1 MSDSAAPALR
11 IIPLGGVGEIGKNL
25 YVIEHDDRIVV
36 IDCGVTFP
44 TPDQLGV
51 DLVLPDMTYLAQNA
65 SRIDALILT
74 HGHEDHIGAVP
85 WFIREVGPVPI
96 LGTRFTL
103 ALLRGKLD
111 EHRLLGNVDLI
122 EVAAGDP
129 PRKVGPF
136 EAEFLRVT
144 HSIPDCVAVALHSP
158 AGTVLHTGD
167 FKFDHLPIG
176 GPAARSDVPGL
187 ARLGDRGVLVMLGDS
202 TNADVPVSGKRP
214 EEAVGPAMASLFATA
229 PGRVIVTTFSSQI
242 DRMQQVVNAAYRDG
256 RQVAVVGRSMVR
268 NVNVARNLGYLTVPD
283 GVMVSDK
290 DIDSVPDDELV
301 ILTTGS
307 QGEPMS
313 ALRRMANHAHP
324 RVTIKQGDTVVY
336 SSRRIPGNEL
346 AIDETV
352 NRLVGSGARVVTPD
366 DRPDIHASGHG
377 VRDELAWMLQLVRPR
392 FFAPIHGEVR
402 HQRAHADL
410 ATKLGI
416 PERTVILENG
426 DVMEVSADGV
436 EMGERVESGI
446 TYVDSYG
453 VADVGEGV
461 VRDRRHMSEDGL
473 VLIVVQVDAH
483 DGTIEGTPDIVTR
496 GFGGAEDEAFIDA
509 IRERV
514 AASIA
519 ESSEERVHEIDVLT
533 KQLHDAVAS
542 LINRKLRQRPVILP
556 VVVEV

>member
-1 MSDSAAPALR
+1 MSETGTIR

-25 YVIEHDDRIVV
+25 YVVEYDGRMVV

-51 DLVLPDMTYLAQNA
+51 DLVLPDMTYLAENA

-85 WFIREVGPVPI
+85 WFLREIGPVPI

-103 ALLRGKLD
+103 ALVRGKLD
-111 EHRLLGNVDLI
+111 EHRLLGDAELI

-129 PRKVGPF
+129 PRRVGPF

-202 TNADVPVSGKRP
+202 TNADVPVSGKRA
-214 EEAVGPAMASLFATA
+214 EEAVGPALASLFATS
-229 PGRVIVTTFSSQI
+229 PGRVIVTTFSSQV
-242 DRMQQVVNAAYRDG
+242 DRMQQVVDAAYRDG
-256 RQVAVVGRSMVR
+256 RVVAVIGRSMVR
-268 NVNVARNLGYLTVPD
+268 NVNVARNLGYLKAPD
-283 GVMVSDK
+283 GVIISDK
-290 DIDSVPDDELV
+290 EIDRIPDDELV

-324 RVTIKQGDTVVY
+324 RVTIRPGDTVVY

-346 AIDETV
+346 AIDETI
-352 NRLVGSGARVVTPD
+352 NRLVAAGARVVTPD
-366 DRPDIHASGHG
+366 DRSDIHASGHA

-392 FFAPIHGEVR
+392 FFAPIHGEAR
-402 HQRAHADL
+402 HQVAHADL

-416 PERTVILENG
+416 PERSVILENG
-426 DVMEVSADGV
+426 DVMEVSDEGALISG
-436 EMGERVESGI
+436 RVPSGI

-461 VRDRRHMSEDGL
+461 LRDRRHMSEDGL

-483 DGTIEGTPDIVTR
+483 DGTIEGTPEIVTR
-496 GFGGAEDEAFIDA
+496 GFGGAEDDAMIDA
-509 IRERV
+509 IRDRV
-514 AASIA
+514 AESIA
-519 ESSEERVHEIDVLT
+519 ESSEERVHEIDVLQ

-542 LINRKLRQRPVILP
+542 LINRKSRQRPVILP

>member
-1 MSDSAAPALR
+1 MTDASALR
-11 IIPLGGVGEIGKNL
+11 IIPLGGVGEIGKNM
-25 YVIEHDDRIVV
+25 YVVEYDGRIVV
-36 IDCGVTFP
+36 IDSGVTFP
-44 TPDQLGV
+44 GPEQMGV
-51 DLVLPDMTYLAQNA
+51 DLVLPDMTYLAENA

-103 ALLRGKLD
+103 ALVRGKLD
-111 EHRLLGNVDLI
+111 EHRLLGEAEMVEI
-122 EVAAGDP
+122 AAGDP

-144 HSIPDCVAVALHSP
+144 HSIPDCVAVALTCP
-158 AGTVLHTGD
+158 AGTLVHTGD

-176 GPAARSDVPGL
+176 GPSKRSDIPGL

-202 TNADVPVSGKRP
+202 TNAEVPVSGKRS
-214 EEAVGPAMASLFATA
+214 EESVGPALASLFATA

-242 DRMQQVVNAAYRDG
+242 DRMQQVVDAAYRDG
-256 RQVAVVGRSMVR
+256 RMVAVVGRSMVR
-268 NVNVARNLGYLTVPD
+268 NVNVARNLGYLNVPD
-283 GVMVSDK
+283 GVMVADK

-324 RVTIKQGDTVVY
+324 RVTIKKGDTIVY

-346 AIDETV
+346 AIDETI
-352 NRLVGSGARVVTPD
+352 NRLVASGARVVTPD
-366 DRPDIHASGHG
+366 DRPEIHASGHG

-392 FFAPIHGEVR
+392 FFLPVHGEAR
-402 HQRAHADL
+402 HQMAHADL
-410 ATKLGI
+410 ANRLGI
-416 PERTVILENG
+416 PERTFILENG
-426 DVMEVSADGV
+426 DVLEVSADGA
-436 EMGERVESGI
+436 ELADRVPSGI

-453 VADVGEGV
+453 VSDVGEGV
-461 VRDRRHMSEDGL
+461 LRDRRHMSEDGL
-473 VLIVVQVDAH
+473 VLIVVQVDTH
-483 DGTIEGTPDIVTR
+483 DGTIDGTPDIVTR
-496 GFGGAEDEAFIDA
+496 GFGGAEDEVLIDA
-509 IRERV
+509 IREAV

-519 ESSEERVHEIDVLT
+519 ESSEERVHEVDVLK
-533 KQLHDAVAS
+533 KQLHDAVAA

>member
-1 MSDSAAPALR
+1 
-11 IIPLGGVGEIGKNL
+11 
-25 YVIEHDDRIVV
+25 
-36 IDCGVTFP
+36 
-44 TPDQLGV
+44 
-51 DLVLPDMTYLAQNA
+51 
-65 SRIDALILT
+65 
-74 HGHEDHIGAVP
+74 
-85 WFIREVGPVPI
+85 
-96 LGTRFTL
+96 
-103 ALLRGKLD
+103 
-111 EHRLLGNVDLI
+111 
-122 EVAAGDP
+122 
-129 PRKVGPF
+129 
-136 EAEFLRVT
+136 
-144 HSIPDCVAVALHSP
+144 VAVALHSP
-158 AGTVLHTGD
+158 AGTLLHTGD

-176 GPAARSDVPGL
+176 GPSKRSDIPGL

-202 TNADVPVSGKRP
+202 TNAEVPVSGKRA
-214 EEAVGPAMASLFATA
+214 EEAVCPALASLFATS

-242 DRMQQVVNAAYRDG
+242 DRMQQVIDAAYRDG
-256 RQVAVVGRSMVR
+256 RMVAVVGRSMVR
-268 NVNVARNLGYLTVPD
+268 NVNVARNLGYLSAPD
-283 GVMVSDK
+283 GVIIGDK

-324 RVTIKQGDTVVY
+324 RVSIKKGDTIVY

-352 NRLVGSGARVVTPD
+352 NRLVASGARVVTPD
-366 DRPDIHASGHG
+366 DKPDVHASGHA

-392 FFAPIHGEVR
+392 FFAPVHGEAR
-402 HQRAHADL
+402 HQIAHADL
-410 ATKLGI
+410 ANRLGI

-436 EMGERVESGI
+436 VLGERVESGI

-461 VRDRRHMSEDGL
+461 LRDRRHMSEDGL

-483 DGTIEGTPDIVTR
+483 DGTIDGTPDVVTR
-496 GFGGAEDEAFIDA
+496 GFGGAEDEQLIEA

-514 AASIA
+514 LESIA
-519 ESSEERVHEIDVLT
+519 ESSEERVHEIDVLQ

>member
-1 MSDSAAPALR
+1 MTDSSALR
-11 IIPLGGVGEIGKNL
+11 IIPLGGVGEIGKNM
-25 YVIEHDDRIVV
+25 YVVEYDGRIVV
-36 IDCGVTFP
+36 IDSGVTFP
-44 TPDQLGV
+44 GPEQMGV
-51 DLVLPDMTYLAQNA
+51 DLVLPDMTYLADNA

-103 ALLRGKLD
+103 ALVRGKLD
-111 EHRLLGNVDLI
+111 EHRLLGEAEMVEI
-122 EVAAGDP
+122 APGDP

-144 HSIPDCVAVALHSP
+144 HSIPDCVAVALSCP
-158 AGTVLHTGD
+158 AGTLLHTGD

-176 GPAARSDVPGL
+176 GPSKRSDIPGL

-202 TNADVPVSGKRP
+202 TNAEVPVSGKRS
-214 EEAVGPAMASLFATA
+214 EESVGPALASLFATA

-242 DRMQQVVNAAYRDG
+242 DRMQQVVDAAYRDG
-256 RQVAVVGRSMVR
+256 RMVAVVGRSMVR
-268 NVNVARNLGYLTVPD
+268 NVNVARNLGYLDVPD
-283 GVMVSDK
+283 GVMVADK

-324 RVTIKQGDTVVY
+324 RVTIKKGDTIVY

-346 AIDETV
+346 AIDETI
-352 NRLVGSGARVVTPD
+352 NRLVASGARVVTPD
-366 DRPDIHASGHG
+366 DRPEIHASGHG

-392 FFAPIHGEVR
+392 FFLPVHGEAR
-402 HQRAHADL
+402 HQMAHADL
-410 ATKLGI
+410 ANRLGI
-416 PERTVILENG
+416 PERTFILENG
-426 DVMEVSADGV
+426 DVLEVSADGA
-436 EMGERVESGI
+436 ELADRVPSGI

-453 VADVGEGV
+453 VSDVGEGV
-461 VRDRRHMSEDGL
+461 LRDRRHMSEDGL
-473 VLIVVQVDAH
+473 VLIVVQVDTH
-483 DGTIEGTPDIVTR
+483 DGTIDGTPDIVTR
-496 GFGGAEDEAFIDA
+496 GFGGAEDEALIDA
-509 IRERV
+509 IREAV

-519 ESSEERVHEIDVLT
+519 ESSEERVHEVDVLK
-533 KQLHDAVAS
+533 KQLHDAVAA

>member
-1 MSDSAAPALR
+1 MTDASALR
-11 IIPLGGVGEIGKNL
+11 IIPLGGVGEIGKNM
-25 YVIEHDDRIVV
+25 YVVEYDGRIVV
-36 IDCGVTFP
+36 IDSGVTFP
-44 TPDQLGV
+44 GPEQMGV
-51 DLVLPDMTYLAQNA
+51 DLVLPDMTYLAENA

-103 ALLRGKLD
+103 ALVRGKLD
-111 EHRLLGNVDLI
+111 EHRLLGEAEMVEI
-122 EVAAGDP
+122 AAGDP

-144 HSIPDCVAVALHSP
+144 HSIPDCVAVALTCP
-158 AGTVLHTGD
+158 AGTLLHTGD

-176 GPAARSDVPGL
+176 GPSKRSDIPGL

-202 TNADVPVSGKRP
+202 TNAEVPVSGKRS
-214 EEAVGPAMASLFATA
+214 EESVGPALASLFATA

-242 DRMQQVVNAAYRDG
+242 DRMQQVVDAAYRDG
-256 RQVAVVGRSMVR
+256 RMVAVVGRSMVR
-268 NVNVARNLGYLTVPD
+268 NVNVARNLGYLNVPD
-283 GVMVSDK
+283 GVMVADK

-324 RVTIKQGDTVVY
+324 RVTIKKGDTIVY

-352 NRLVGSGARVVTPD
+352 NRLVASGARVVTPD
-366 DRPDIHASGHG
+366 DRPEIHASGHG

-392 FFAPIHGEVR
+392 FFLPVHGEAR
-402 HQRAHADL
+402 HQMAHADL
-410 ATKLGI
+410 ANRLGI
-416 PERTVILENG
+416 PERTFILENG
-426 DVMEVSADGV
+426 DVLEVSADGA
-436 EMGERVESGI
+436 ELADRVPSGI

-453 VADVGEGV
+453 VSDVGEGV
-461 VRDRRHMSEDGL
+461 LRDRRHMSEDGL
-473 VLIVVQVDAH
+473 VLIVVQVDTH
-483 DGTIEGTPDIVTR
+483 DGTIDGTPDIVTR
-496 GFGGAEDEAFIDA
+496 GFGGAEDEALIDA
-509 IRERV
+509 IREAV

-519 ESSEERVHEIDVLT
+519 ESSEERVHEVDVLK
-533 KQLHDAVAS
+533 KQLHDAVAA

>member
-1 MSDSAAPALR
+1 MTDSSALR
-11 IIPLGGVGEIGKNL
+11 IIPLGGVGEIGKNM
-25 YVIEHDDRIVV
+25 YVVEYDGRIVV
-36 IDCGVTFP
+36 IDSGVTFP
-44 TPDQLGV
+44 GPEQMGV
-51 DLVLPDMTYLAQNA
+51 DLVLPDMTYLADNA

-103 ALLRGKLD
+103 ALVRGKLD
-111 EHRLLGNVDLI
+111 EHRLLGEAEMVEI
-122 EVAAGDP
+122 AAGDP

-144 HSIPDCVAVALHSP
+144 HSIPDCVAVALSCP
-158 AGTVLHTGD
+158 AGTLLHTGD

-176 GPAARSDVPGL
+176 GPSKRSDIPGL

-202 TNADVPVSGKRP
+202 TNAEVPVSGKRS
-214 EEAVGPAMASLFATA
+214 EESVGPALASLFATA

-242 DRMQQVVNAAYRDG
+242 DRMQQVVDAAYRDG
-256 RQVAVVGRSMVR
+256 RMVAVVGRSMVR
-268 NVNVARNLGYLTVPD
+268 NVNVARNLGYLDVPD
-283 GVMVSDK
+283 GVMVADK

-313 ALRRMANHAHP
+313 ALRRMANHVHP
-324 RVTIKQGDTVVY
+324 RVTIKKGDTIVY

-346 AIDETV
+346 AIDETI
-352 NRLVGSGARVVTPD
+352 NRLVASGARVVTPD
-366 DRPDIHASGHG
+366 DRPEIHASGHG

-392 FFAPIHGEVR
+392 FFLPVHGEAR
-402 HQRAHADL
+402 HQMAHADL
-410 ATKLGI
+410 ANRLGI
-416 PERTVILENG
+416 PERTFILENG
-426 DVMEVSADGV
+426 DVLEVSADGA
-436 EMGERVESGI
+436 ELADRVPSGI

-453 VADVGEGV
+453 VSDVGEGV
-461 VRDRRHMSEDGL
+461 LRDRRHMSEDGL
-473 VLIVVQVDAH
+473 VLIVVQVDTH
-483 DGTIEGTPDIVTR
+483 DGTIDGTPDIVTR
-496 GFGGAEDEAFIDA
+496 GFGGAEDEALIDA
-509 IRERV
+509 IREAV

-519 ESSEERVHEIDVLT
+519 ESSEERVHEVDVLK
-533 KQLHDAVAS
+533 KQLHDAVAA

>member
-1 MSDSAAPALR
+1 MSETGTIR

-25 YVIEHDDRIVV
+25 YVVEYDGRMVV

-51 DLVLPDMTYLAQNA
+51 DLVLPDMTYLAENA

-85 WFIREVGPVPI
+85 WFLREIGPVPI

-103 ALLRGKLD
+103 ALVRGKLD
-111 EHRLLGNVDLI
+111 EHRLLGDAELI

-129 PRKVGPF
+129 PRRVGPF

-202 TNADVPVSGKRP
+202 TNADVPVSGKRA
-214 EEAVGPAMASLFATA
+214 EEAVGPALASLFATS
-229 PGRVIVTTFSSQI
+229 PGRVIVTTFSSQV
-242 DRMQQVVNAAYRDG
+242 DRMQQVVDAAYRDG
-256 RQVAVVGRSMVR
+256 RVVAVIGRSMVR
-268 NVNVARNLGYLTVPD
+268 NVNVARNLGYLKAPD
-283 GVMVSDK
+283 GVIISDK
-290 DIDSVPDDELV
+290 EIDRIPDDELV

-324 RVTIKQGDTVVY
+324 RVTIRPGDTVVY

-346 AIDETV
+346 AIDETI
-352 NRLVGSGARVVTPD
+352 NRLVAAGARVVTPD
-366 DRPDIHASGHG
+366 DRSDIHASGHA

-392 FFAPIHGEVR
+392 FFAPIHGEAR
-402 HQRAHADL
+402 HQVAHADL

-416 PERTVILENG
+416 PERSVILENG
-426 DVMEVSADGV
+426 DVMEVSDEGALISG
-436 EMGERVESGI
+436 RVPSGI

-461 VRDRRHMSEDGL
+461 LRDRRHMSEDGL

-496 GFGGAEDEAFIDA
+496 GFGGAEDDAMIDA
-509 IRERV
+509 IRDRV
-514 AASIA
+514 AESIA
-519 ESSEERVHEIDVLT
+519 ESSEERVHEIDVLQ

-542 LINRKLRQRPVILP
+542 LINRKSRQRPVILP